1 MSKKNACVLLYPNYQ
16 DARQAVEKL
25 QRQNFNMKT
34 VSIIGRGSAEQQQ
47 HFGTPATDEQVSF
60 QNIPARLWKSLW
72 ELPGGALF
80 FTLADFGALVAAGS
94 IVALLMQEKEG
105 MDINNRFTVLATAL
119 FNMGIPRE
127 SITQYEDAVR
137 SEKILLTVNGIRSDV
152 EQACHI
158 LHNETQRATVH
169 IA

>member
-1 MSKKNACVLLYPNYQ
+1 MSRKNACVLLYSSYQ
-16 DARQAVEKL
+16 DARLAVEKL
-25 QRQNFNMKT
+25 QAHSFNMKT
-34 VSIIGRGSAEQQQ
+34 VSIIARRSAKQQQ
-47 HFGTPATDEQVSF
+47 FFGTPASDEQISF

-94 IVALLMQEKEG
+94 IVALLMQEKKD
-105 MDINNRFTVLATAL
+105 MDINNGFTVLSTAL

-127 SITQYEDAVR
+127 SISQYEDAVKA
-137 SEKILLTVNGIRSDV
+137 EKVLLTVNGIRSDV
-152 EQACHI
+152 EQACQI